1 MPSTTELKK
10 TKVVLVDDH
19 PLVREQLAGLL
30 QAEPDLAVC
39 GQAADVANARSLISQ
54 EEPDLVLLDVSLK
67 DSNGLELLQ
76 EWQASRP
83 LMRVLV
89 LSMHDEARF
98 AQRALAAG
106 ARGYITKEDAS
117 VNLMTAIRKVL
128 GGDTYLSAR
137 IASRF
142 RKKKNTQAPSGS
154 AEA

>member
-137 IASRF
+137 IASRL
-142 RKKKNTQAPSGS
+142 RKKQNTQAPSGS